1 MIVLILPLE
10 IRQTIKAALLKAG
23 TREVGGVLMAEHL
36 GPNRFLV
43 KELTV
48 HRRGAFASFVRFVEE
63 ALGRLKSFFDQ
74 SQHEYTRY
82 NYIGEWHSHPSFE
95 PIPSGK
101 DDASMIE
108 IVQDPIVGANFAVL
122 LVVKLARG
130 DLVATLHTYLPDGT
144 KHQSVVEYQ
153 NGSKQE
159 SVTHPD

>member
-10 IRQTIKAALLKAG
+10 LRQTIKAALRKAC

-43 KELTV
+43 KEITV
-48 HRRGAFASFVRFVEE
+48 HRRGAFASFVRLVED
-63 ALGRLKSFFDQ
+63 AVGRLRSFFEQ
-74 SQHEYTRY
+74 SRHEYTRY

-95 PIPSGK
+95 PIPSPK

-108 IVQDPIVGANFAVL
+108 IVQDPTVGANFAVL
-122 LVVKLARG
+122 LVVKLIRG

-144 KHQSVVEYQ
+144 KHPSTL
-153 NGSKQE
+153 E
-159 SVTHPD
+159 SA